1 MSLYRS
7 LKTTQIRDGPDMKSD
22 KVAVLEEG
30 EVVRVLETVVNE
42 ARAPAARSSTRTRPC
57 SGARARSLA
66 CARRGRPAR
75 A

>member
-42 ARAPAARSSTRTRPC
+42 ARAPAARSSADRTRTRPC
-57 SGARARSLA
+57 SARSLA